1 MGFFLVL
8 SHNNLNINMSK
19 QVVLT
24 HNGVLE
30 RWCGILE
37 EGCINNKIGC
47 VLLLITLE

>member
-1 MGFFLVL
+1 MGVFLVL
-8 SHNNLNINMSK
+8 PRNNLNINKSK

-37 EGCINNKIGC
+37 EGCINNKVGC